1 MKRYCIIILLLCFY
15 CMARG
20 QTYGYSYWFD
30 GDLSAKQTGTATTSA
45 LHIDADVS
53 ALAEGF
59 HTLHTA
65 VDDRQGNIVRVENAY
80 FLKAQTEQLRVR
92 CYVDGRLQSEQTVA
106 AGNGGLRNINV
117 DMTNVPTGLHQL
129 CLMATTQGG
138 TPVAT
143 YTTDFIRMATTAEL
157 GSLTARCYVDGLL
170 QSVQAI
176 NATGGVQTI
185 NLDLLKYALGIHRL
199 DVTLQTEGS
208 APVAAYSRFFIR
220 NATTDELGGLVCT
233 TYIDGVPYSQETIN
247 TGSGVYHLDLDV
259 NHLTKGLHH
268 LHMSAQTLNG
278 RTTSIYNTF
287 FLRMATT
294 TELAD
299 MRLYYKFDSGQRGVL
314 KGEKTEGGYHFAPDV
329 SKLPAGLHHATFMFT
344 DGTST
349 HGETR
354 NVFFVKESATA
365 ASHYQYWVNGDTA
378 NIHTVPIQQWSD
390 PTQITGMLTLPSY
403 PLRPSRYH
411 FEVQDGR
418 PFAYA
423 INDLTMRFYNEFQAS
438 VDTTTSYIDQTVGGE
453 ITQAI
458 PLLPDSTITTPV
470 PAADSIRWFTLT
482 LDKESPI
489 EVKTTSPATI
499 QIYNPDGGRI
509 HQVDGKTATDF
520 SGPEGEQPTGNYW
533 IAIHSADN
541 VTVTGQG
548 DTIAVNSLD
557 VTAHYE
563 RAEEWRPDDPAEPEE
578 PEEWHPDDPAEPDQ
592 PVEPIRYDR
601 FIVNGIAYQAT
612 SQNNTDGWTV
622 AVTSDVMYGGQLT
635 IPATVV
641 YDSIQWQ
648 VTSIADTAFANMD
661 NLYSVSLPQSITK
674 VGHAIFS
681 NTEHLAAILWPM
693 GITLSDSITAD
704 IAANPNMLFYVTD
717 RHVTQS
723 LPQWATNII
732 VNGVADSITLY
743 DAWALNDFYCP
754 EPFVANRIS
763 YTHHYGQT
771 SGLGQA
777 HGWESIALPFDVQ
790 DITHETQGELTPM
803 ARFDANDA
811 AARPFWLAALGEEGW
826 HEVEGIQ
833 ANTPYII
840 CMPNNAAYSP
850 QYNLNGYVTFSAQD
864 VIVQATNEGFNDG
877 QRGDLLFT
885 PCFQRN
891 TNVAGIYTL
900 NATSL
905 YLPDGGDGDAF
916 VRNHR
921 EAQPFEAYLVA
932 TGASGAKERIPI
944 DFDGTAN
951 GIALVRPDS
960 DGIWHVHDLTGR
972 LLRQTTQRDRALS
985 GLPTGI
991 YIVNGQKVLVR

>member
-106 AGNGGLRNINV
+106 AGNGGLRSINV

-299 MRLYYKFDSGQRGVL
+299 VRLYYKFDSGQRGVL

-390 PTQITGMLTLPSY
+390 PTQITAMLTLPSY
-403 PLRPSRYH
+403 PLRPSRFH
-411 FEVQDGR
+411 FEVQDGQ

-423 INDLTMRFYNEFQAS
+423 VNDLTMRFYNEFQAS
-438 VDTTTSYIDQTVGGE
+438 VDTTTSYIDQTTGGLV
-453 ITQAI
+453 THAT
-458 PLLPDSTITTPV
+458 PLPPDSTITTSV
-470 PAADSIRWFTLT
+470 PAADSIRWFSLT

-489 EVKTTSPATI
+489 TVKTATPTTI
-499 QIYNPDGGRI
+499 EVFNPDGERI
-509 HQVDGKTATDF
+509 HQVEGKPSTGFT
-520 SGPEGEQPTGNYW
+520 GPAAAQPTGNYW
-533 IAIHSADN
+533 IAVHTADKT
-541 VTVTGQG
+541 TVNSYG
-548 DTIAVNSLD
+548 DTIAVTSLN

-563 RAEEWRPDDPAEPEE
+563 QAEQ
-578 PEEWHPDDPAEPDQ
+578 WHPDDPAEPEQ
-592 PVEPIRYDR
+592 PIEPVIYDR
-601 FIVNGIAYQAT
+601 FTVNGINYVVTAQSTDAGWHT
-612 SQNNTDGWTV
+612 S
-622 AVTSDVMYGGQLT
+622 VTRGNYSGQLT
-635 IPATVV
+635 VPTTVV
-641 YDSIQWQ
+641 YDSITWQ
-648 VTSIADTAFANMD
+648 VTGIADSAFAD
-661 NLYSVSLPQSITK
+661 CSNLYSVSLPPTITQVGRALFSQS
-674 VGHAIFS
+674 
-681 NTEHLAAILWPM
+681 ERLAAILWPM
-693 GITLSDSITAD
+693 DIAMADSIMAD
-704 IAANPNMLFYVTD
+704 MTINVNMLFYVAN
-717 RHVTQS
+717 RRVAEL
-723 LPQWATNII
+723 LPEWAHNII
-732 VNGVADSITLY
+732 VNGMADEITLH
-743 DAWALNDFYCP
+743 DGWALNDFYCP
-754 EPFVANRIS
+754 EPFVADRIS

-771 SGLGQA
+771 SGLGTA

-790 DITHETQGELTPM
+790 SITHETQGELTPM
-803 ARFDANDA
+803 ASYDAADA
-811 AARPFWLAALGEEGW
+811 AARPFWLAELGSEGW

-840 CMPNNAAYSP
+840 CMPNNAAYDP

-864 VIVQATNEGFNDG
+864 AIVHATNEGFHDG
-877 QRGDLLFT
+877 QQGDLLFT

-891 TNVAGIYTL
+891 TDIPRIYTL
-900 NATSL
+900 NATTL

-944 DFDGTAN
+944 GLDGIAN
-951 GIALVRPDS
+951 GIALVRADS
-960 DGIWHVHDLTGR
+960 EGLWRVHDLTGR
-972 LLRQTTQRDRALS
+972 MLRQTTQRSRALM